1 MMNPLMGQVVEH
13 ADARELARAAAD
25 DFVAVAREAVQHRGR
40 CMVALTGG
48 SSPIELYRMLAER
61 AVADRVPWDRLHL
74 FWGDD
79 RVVPPRHPRSNF
91 RLADNLFI
99 RPLGL
104 AATNVHRIHGEL
116 GARRAAE
123 RYQAELRR
131 IFGDDPRLDLVY
143 LGLGDDGH
151 VASLFPFDRESL
163 HERTRFAIPALHPDL
178 GEWRVTL
185 TYPVICAARR
195 VEFLLPSPDKA
206 RIART
211 AMHGPLDPIRVPA
224 QGVRPGEGDLIW
236 RLTRAVSTAA
246 AALP

>member
-1 MMNPLMGQVVEH
+1 MNPLIGRVVEH
-13 ADARELARAAAD
+13 ADAREFARAAAG
-25 DFVAVAREAVQHRGR
+25 DFAAIAREAVQHRGR
-40 CMVALTGG
+40 CTVALTGG
-48 SSPIELYRMLAER
+48 TSPIGVYRLLAEH
-61 AVADRVPWDRLHL
+61 AVADRIPWDRLHL

-91 RLADNLFI
+91 RLADSLFI

-131 IFGDDPRLDLVY
+131 IFGDEPRFDLVY
-143 LGLGDDGH
+143 LGLGGDGH
-151 VASLFPFDRESL
+151 VASLFPFDRASL
-163 HERTRFAIPALHPDL
+163 HERERFAIPSLFKEL

-185 TYPVICAARR
+185 TYPVIRAARR
-195 VEFLLPSPDKA
+195 VEFLIPSADKA
-206 RIART
+206 DIART

-224 QGVRPGEGDLIW
+224 QGVRPEAGDLVW
-236 RLTRAVSTAA
+236 RLTRAVSSATAS
-246 AALP
+246 LS